1 MIKNTFKIEDLLSL
15 NNKSII
21 ITGATGLIGYNLL
34 KLLKELVELEHF
46 KLKVYAIH
54 KNPLPFFMIDLAQI
68 FDFIQGDLVSLT
80 KEGALPNVD
89 IIIHGAGYGQPEKF
103 MEDPYLTIEL
113 NTHITNLLL
122 KKARDKFLF
131 ISTSE
136 LYSGLSKSEFYE
148 TEVGNSN
155 TNHPRAPYIES
166 KRLGECLTLLANENY
181 KINANVARLSLA
193 YGPGVKLND
202 SRVLNQLIY
211 RGLTENR
218 IILRDSGNNIRSYL
232 YISSAIYI
240 LILILIKG
248 KGEIYNVGGDSEVS
262 IRELGEKISQILEV
276 DFSFPLNKSENVSP
290 TNVKLNLEKT
300 ISLTGPI
307 KFSGINDGLLSTI
320 EWYKFLLKNA

>member
-46 KLKVYAIH
+46 KFKVYAVH

-80 KEGALPNVD
+80 KEGSLPNVD

-122 KKARDKFLF
+122 KKTRDKFLF

-136 LYSGLSKSEFYE
+136 IYSGLNKSEFCE
-148 TEVGNSN
+148 NEVGSSN
-155 TNHPRAPYIES
+155 TDHPRAPYIES
-166 KRLGECLTLLANENY
+166 KRLGESLTLLANKNY

-202 SRVLNQLIY
+202 SRVLNQLIH
-211 RGLTENR
+211 RGLTEHK
-218 IILRDSGNNIRSYL
+218 IILRDSGKNIRNYL
-232 YISSAIYI
+232 YISSAVYM
-240 LILILIKG
+240 LILILIRG
-248 KGEIYNVGGDSEVS
+248 KGEIYNVGGESEVS
-262 IRELGEKISQILEV
+262 IRELGGKIAHYLQV
-276 DFSFPLNKSENVSP
+276 DFDFPLDKVEHISP
-290 TNVKLNLEKT
+290 INVKLNLEKT
-300 ISLTGPI
+300 ISLIGPI
-307 KFSGINDGLLSTI
+307 KFSGIDDGLLSTI
-320 EWYKFLLKNA
+320 EWYKFLLKNT